1 MEWVEL
7 KPIKDALVGLQ
18 GIDGLSTEQR
28 KRLTIAV
35 ELVANPSIIFIDEPT
50 SGLDATTASMCVAQF
65 MLASSKTGDLVE
77 FNITTQL
84 PIKLNSSNYPV
95 WFEQVDS
102 LLIAVILLVMSL
114 VTHLAL
120 PKPLVLV
127 SLQHLTQTIPYG
139 SAKINYFTSRAT
151 WLALQQAFSN
161 RSRSPIM
168 SLKDR
173 LNSVS
178 KNNMSIRFVLINLIA
193 KAVWIARSMYRAN
206 KKMFQALA
214 PFSPTPSPSKFL
226 T

>member
-1 MEWVEL
+1 MPLQISLLLNNFPFFDPAMSTFETSLTNSNVSSNL
-7 KPIKDALVGLQ
+7 K
-18 GIDGLSTEQR
+18 
-28 KRLTIAV
+28 
-35 ELVANPSIIFIDEPT
+35 
-50 SGLDATTASMCVAQF
+50 
-65 MLASSKTGDLVE
+65 DLVE

-168 SLKDR
+168 SLKDPPS
-173 LNSVS
+173 LVYTS
-178 KNNMSIRFVLINLIA
+178 
-193 KAVWIARSMYRAN
+193 
-206 KKMFQALA
+206 
-214 PFSPTPSPSKFL
+214 SPQSSGVNYHIPKQGLGWRYS
-226 T
+226 